1 MHFHAEMSAELAAA
15 ADKAG
20 RLREEARK
28 LLIEAAAD
36 AKQAGMTQREIAT
49 ALDRSQ
55 PEVSRLLKLAPPIF
69 QAKSQLGALLVEKKR
84 QVLEVVASQGCENVR
99 VFGSLARGEDTPESD
114 IDLLVDIPD
123 DFSLFDLG
131 GLQVDIQDLFD
142 VHVDVIPARGL
153 KGDIRSTALRDAVR
167 L

>member
-1 MHFHAEMSAELAAA
+1 MHSHAEISVELAAA
-15 ADKAG
+15 AERAG

-28 LLIEAAAD
+28 LLIEAASD

-84 QVLEVVASQGCENVR
+84 QVLDVVASQGCGNVR
-99 VFGSLARGEDTPESD
+99 VFGSLARGDDTPESD